1 MEDLENIWQEVL
13 ETKNRGLIE
22 IRMLSCLEGR
32 AGCNKMGRVQ
42 ESEKRTNNMYTEAK
56 EVRKVER
63 NCE

>member
-1 MEDLENIWQEVL
+1 MGDLENIWQEVL

-32 AGCNKMGRVQ
+32 ARCNKMGQVQ
-42 ESEKRTNNMYTEAK
+42 KGERRTDSMYTEAK
-56 EVRKVER
+56 EERKVER